1 MKLTTKSRYGTRA
14 MLDIALNCEKGPVS
28 LKDLAQR
35 QGISV
40 KYLEQI
46 IPALKAAGFIISIR
60 GPSGGYILAKSASKI
75 KILDLIQALEGSVSP
90 SDCIDTPMLCPRVDE
105 CATYDV
111 WKEVREAID
120 KILGSWTLA
129 DLAALQKKK
138 AKKTNGRKRG

>member
-1 MKLTTKSRYGTRA
+1 

-28 LKDLAQR
+28 LKDLARR

-46 IPALKAAGFIISIR
+46 IPTLKAAGFIISIR
-60 GPSGGYILAKSASKI
+60 GPSGGYILARSASRI

-90 SDCIDTPMLCPRVDE
+90 ADCIDTPKLCPRVDE

-111 WKEVREAID
+111 WREVREAIN

-138 AKKTNGRKRG
+138 AKKTNERKRG